1 MAMNPSWW
9 LRSRFLQLQVAL
21 SIQSGHCKRTC
32 VVDFS
37 TASCRGAS
45 GPQFCTLM
53 SEQFDAV
60 LPKAVKQENP
70 EFDRPEA
77 WRPFFLWARRAAP
90 FRISSCF
97 SHTFAGPL
105 LPRKL
110 QRSARGDAV
119 AFAPAA
125 NGCRRGQLCFPPEFF
140 EPQTSRFVVTW
151 CPFPACL
158 NASACQESG
167 HQIRRPGGYFCR

>member
-1 MAMNPSWW
+1 MPFC
-9 LRSRFLQLQVAL
+9 LRLLSRRIRSLTGQKLGGL
-21 SIQSGHCKRTC
+21 
-32 VVDFS
+32 
-37 TASCRGAS
+37 
-45 GPQFCTLM
+45 
-53 SEQFDAV
+53 
-60 LPKAVKQENP
+60 
-70 EFDRPEA
+70 
-77 WRPFFLWARRAAP
+77 FFLWARRAAP

-167 HQIRRPGGYFCR
+167 QPDQEAWWLLLPLAYEDLASYVTTCFPVRSSFLSV